1 METSTVVDDR
11 IIITEERT
19 AGSSHLFFEGYFV
32 LNHGKLAGM
41 QTFAAQFWKE
51 YSLSDSRYLTSDRFV
66 VPIEAVTMV

>member
-1 METSTVVDDR
+1 MIEASLLR
-11 IIITEERT
+11 KRGT

-32 LNHGKLAGM
+32 LNHGKLASM
-41 QTFAAQFWKE
+41 QTLAAQLLKE